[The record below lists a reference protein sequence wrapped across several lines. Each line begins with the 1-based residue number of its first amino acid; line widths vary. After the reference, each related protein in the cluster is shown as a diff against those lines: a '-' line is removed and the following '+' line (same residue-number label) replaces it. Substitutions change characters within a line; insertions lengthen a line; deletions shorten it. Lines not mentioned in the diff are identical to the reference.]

1 MISHFEEVQIFEL
14 KRVGDTP
21 KGHLFEGVQI
31 FELKRV
37 GGTPKSHLFAPL
49 ILIRK
54 R

>member
-1 MISHFEEVQIFEL
+1 MRSHFEGVQIFEL
-14 KRVGDTP
+14 KRVGGTP

-37 GGTPKSHLFAPL
+37 GSTSKSHLFAPL